1 MALVQAGMAM
11 RKGLDEWATFV
22 AAMLMTHRLEER
34 MSTEFPED
42 DLYQLKTLRDLARMI
57 AGSSK
62 LFGDAGSQSI
72 ELTTW
77 AVSELAKDSWWQLRG
92 RGRDADCNDPLDLDA
107 PLLDVLDPG
116 RWDQS

>member
-1 MALVQAGMAM
+1 LVQAGMAM

-22 AAMLMTHRLEER
+22 AALLMTHRLEEQ
-34 MSTEFPED
+34 MGTKFPD
-42 DLYQLKTLRDLARMI
+42 DDVYRLKTLRDLARMI

-62 LFGDAGSQSI
+62 LLGDAGSQSI

-77 AVSELAKDSWWQLRG
+77 AVSELARDSMWQLRG
-92 RGRDADCNDPLDLDA
+92 RGRAADCNDPLDLDV